1 MKIDGSA
8 IEFFESIP
16 DDVLVKIALYDWD
29 SLERMCVALTLD
41 IQILKE
47 TFVKKSKRDLDS

>member
-16 DDVLVKIALYDWD
+16 NDVLVKIALYDWE

-41 IQILKE
+41 MQILRE
-47 TFVKKSKRDLDS
+47 TLMKKSKRDLDS

>member
-16 DDVLVKIALYDWD
+16 NDVLVKIALYDWD

>member
-8 IEFFESIP
+8 IEFFKSIP

>member
-16 DDVLVKIALYDWD
+16 NDVLVKIALYDWD

-41 IQILKE
+41 MQILRE
-47 TFVKKSKRDLDS
+47 TFMKKSKRDLDS

>member
-47 TFVKKSKRDLDS
+47 TFMKKSKRDLDS